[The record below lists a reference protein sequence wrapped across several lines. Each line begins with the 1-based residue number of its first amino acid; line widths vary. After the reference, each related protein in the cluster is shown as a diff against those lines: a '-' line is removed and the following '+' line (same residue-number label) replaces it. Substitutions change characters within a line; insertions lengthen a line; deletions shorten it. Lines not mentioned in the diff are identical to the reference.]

1 VTIDESR
8 LLGSAVAMSA
18 GLYCKFDHDHIV
30 RQLNALRRRQ
40 ELLHRASR
48 RILGNAAAIE
58 FNGLGEVRRV
68 LDALDL
74 RRVVLAGSLLG
85 LTTAT
90 ILAVRSLGL
99 KIATVFAG
107 IGEAHRACL
116 EAAGIRLV
124 DVRVQGTYAL
134 MALLRNLQAD
144 GHLLALR
151 CDVPGHSRKRYRFLG
166 YDVTCSNLIEA
177 YARMNACTV
186 VPIEASLNSE
196 CETTLTCREP
206 LHEPAATMQ
215 TLLSQLESA
224 IYRDPVN
231 YVWSNSSIIFSDRQA
246 VRNGF
251 SCLPDIVA
259 WREHGRAIEALMPA
273 ADSVTPP

>member
-1 VTIDESR
+1 MTIDESR

-18 GLYCKFDHDHIV
+18 GLYWKFDREHIV
-30 RQLNALRRRQ
+30 RHLDLLRRRQ

-48 RILGNAAAIE
+48 RILENAAAIE
-58 FNGLGEVRRV
+58 FSGLGEVLRV
-68 LDALDL
+68 LDGLDR

-85 LTTAT
+85 LTTAA
-90 ILAVRSLGL
+90 ILAVRSLGV

-107 IGEAHRACL
+107 IGAAHQARL

-124 DVRVQGTYAL
+124 DVRVHDKF
-134 MALLRNLQAD
+134 ALLDLLRGLQAD

-151 CDVPGHSRKRYRFLG
+151 CDVPGRSRKRYRFLG
-166 YDVTCSNLIEA
+166 YDVTCSNLVEA

-186 VPIEASLNSE
+186 VPIEACLNPE

-206 LHEPAATMQ
+206 LREPAAAMQ
-215 TLLSQLESA
+215 TLLSLLEAA

-231 YVWSNSSIIFSDRQA
+231 YVWSSSSIIFSDRQA

-251 SCLPDIVA
+251 SCLPDIIA
-259 WREHGRAIEALMPA
+259 WRE
-273 ADSVTPP
+273 DSRNDGNNN